1 MENKY
6 FTLERFNS
14 GFEREVTVAQTVYQ
28 NIVKSG
34 FKENTLL
41 SFDFDFVSNS
51 KENLESL
58 SDFLQKNYDA
68 NIKNLE
74 EYQKKSFWSNLK
86 SFLKANNEDENLWIL
101 RVDSIELPFNE
112 NNFICWAI
120 DLYCKGY
127 EFDSIL
133 SGYGALFDPKEN
145 NKELMIKDYKELF
158 NKGIDELDR
167 KNFGAAI
174 IFFSEAISENPLDDD
189 GFYQRG
195 YCKDEIYLWG
205 SAREDYD
212 EAIKIN
218 PNNTDALMNRGV
230 NKDEM
235 EEYESALEDYDKVL
249 EIDPEDNLTY
259 SNRGNTKFN
268 LGDKKGAC
276 EDWFK
281 AKSLGFIPSERFQER
296 MDKECQF

>member
-6 FTLERFNS
+6 FSEEDFNS
-14 GFEREVTVAQTVYQ
+14 GFEREATVAISVYQ
-28 NIVKSG
+28 NIVKNG
-34 FKENTLL
+34 FKNNTLL

-51 KENLESL
+51 KENLENL

-74 EYQKKSFWSNLK
+74 KYQKKSLLNGLK
-86 SFLKANNEDENLWIL
+86 SFLGIGNNVDSLWIL
-101 RVDSIELPFNE
+101 RADSVELVFNE
-112 NNFICWAI
+112 DNFVCWAI

-133 SGYGALFDPKEN
+133 SGYGAFFDPKEN
-145 NKELMIKDYKELF
+145 NKELVIKDYKELY
-158 NKGIDELDR
+158 NTGMDELER
-167 KNFGAAI
+167 RNFGAAI
-174 IFFSEAISENPLDDD
+174 IFFSEAINKNPLDDES
-189 GFYQRG
+189 FYCRG
-195 YCKDEIYLWG
+195 YCKDEIFMWG
-205 SAREDYD
+205 TARADYD

-218 PNNTDALMNRGV
+218 PNNIEAFMNRGI
-230 NKDEM
+230 NKDEV
-235 EEYESALEDYDKVL
+235 EEYESALEDYNKAL
-249 EIDPEDNLTY
+249 EIDSEHSLTY

-276 EDWFK
+276 EDWNK
-281 AKSLGFIPSERFQER
+281 AKSLGFIPSERFQAR